1 MAVHQ
6 SEWKH
11 TSILSL
17 NNIAQM
23 VDIKL
28 TIMFITVAL

>member
-17 NNIAQM
+17 NIAQM